1 MQQMIAL
8 DLDNTLFNS
17 AKEISPRNER
27 VLKRV
32 HQAGVKVVL
41 CTGRPINAIRN
52 YLDQLELNQA
62 EDYTINFN
70 GGLVT
75 NNQTGEFLFQKGLV
89 KSDLDVL
96 YEFVMAHQLPLDV
109 LDFDKVYEIKTGQ
122 QSLYGATVKGIDFT
136 NDDYQ
141 DLPARDKLYS
151 KAVIAVDPAQM
162 AQVKALVR
170 DDDQIGQHFTVVQS
184 QPHILEFIPLGLN
197 KAVGLQHLLEH
208 FEMTFA
214 DLTAFG
220 DADNDKE
227 MLAAAGDGVVMA
239 NGLPAVKAIAD
250 HETLSNDEDG
260 VAVYIENKFVTLLQ

>member
-1 MQQMIAL
+1 MKQMIAL

-17 AKEISPRNER
+17 AKEISPRNEK
-27 VLKRV
+27 VLKQL
-32 HQAGVKVVL
+32 HQVGVKVVL

-52 YLDQLELNQA
+52 YLDRLELDQA
-62 EDYTINFN
+62 DDYTINFN

-75 NNQTGEFLFQKGLV
+75 NNQTGNFLFQQGLS
-89 KSDLDVL
+89 KTDLDVL
-96 YEFVMAHQLPLDV
+96 YDFVSQDQLPLDV

-122 QSLYGATVKGIDFT
+122 ESLYGATVKGIEFT
-136 NDDYQ
+136 YDDYA
-141 DLPARDKLYS
+141 DLPAGDKLYS
-151 KAVIAVDPAQM
+151 KAVIAVDPARM
-162 AQVKALVR
+162 TTVKELVAAN
-170 DDDQIGQHFTVVQS
+170 DQLAKHFTVVQS

-197 KAVGLQHLLEH
+197 KAVGLKHLLEH
-208 FEMTFA
+208 FDMTFA

-227 MLAAAGDGVVMA
+227 MLEAAGDGVVMA

-260 VAVYIENKFVTLLQ
+260 VAVYIENKFATLL